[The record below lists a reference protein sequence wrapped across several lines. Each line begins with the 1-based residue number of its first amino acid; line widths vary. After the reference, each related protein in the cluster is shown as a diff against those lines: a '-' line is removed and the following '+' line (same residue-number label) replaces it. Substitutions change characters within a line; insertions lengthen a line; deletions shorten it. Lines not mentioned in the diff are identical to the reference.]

1 MILKG
6 LGNKNPSLQ
15 YQNKWVN
22 YFRYKLCKK
31 LKTLE
36 IIRGFFVMRGRID
49 LGFIELD
56 ENDLAPT
63 PEEIAQENEQKLREI
78 KEEGKKIEEV
88 EETNVGFDI
97 NIDKAL
103 EDEER
108 KARGLGVTDK
118 AMELVMLKM
127 KEQEDKNKAKA
138 RKRFIVL
145 SILIFVFAVML
156 IAYLAGYE
164 IYVPEPVL
172 LHMQGIWNT
181 AKDAV
186 MGFLQDNLK
195 IFQAAK

>member
-1 MILKG
+1 
-6 LGNKNPSLQ
+6 
-15 YQNKWVN
+15 
-22 YFRYKLCKK
+22 
-31 LKTLE
+31 
-36 IIRGFFVMRGRID
+36 MRGRID

-88 EETNVGFDI
+88 EEKEVDFGLDLAEVA
-97 NIDKAL
+97 DK
-103 EDEER
+103 EER
-108 KARGLGVTDK
+108 KDNALTITERMML
-118 AMELVMLKM
+118 MEIEYT
-127 KEQEDKNKAKA
+127 KEQEKKLKA
-138 RKRFIVL
+138 RKRKRFAVY
-145 SILIFVFAVML
+145 SILIFIIVVML
-156 IAYLAGYE
+156 IAYLSGYE

-172 LHMQGIWNT
+172 VHMQGIWNT